1 MEGLRSSMSWLGGA
15 KVTFSGESIQ
25 VSVHH
30 PGSQPE
36 SALEHYLFK
45 RRGGG
50 LFATPNSIPSHFSD
64 VSTSRTLDWG
74 PQSLVNRRCE
84 RQNYSRLS

>member
-36 SALEHYLFK
+36 GALEHYLFK
-45 RRGGG
+45 RRGDR
-50 LFATPNSIPSHFSD
+50 LFATPIAYLAISLMYQPAERSIEDPR
-64 VSTSRTLDWG
+64 V
-74 PQSLVNRRCE
+74 
-84 RQNYSRLS
+84 